1 MRLRN
6 IDGLIFLWLY
16 RFFPSILNAI
26 TVVKPETVIR
36 RHRRSA
42 IDSKSS
48 EVRVRGSLRAT
59 ETAPLVGTAMKVGYR
74 QAFETTNEFVR
85 IKF

>member
-42 IDSKSS
+42 IVPKSS
-48 EVRVRGSLRAT
+48 GVGLRGGRGARTRLTCGCPGPAAIVSRAAT
-59 ETAPLVGTAMKVGYR
+59 
-74 QAFETTNEFVR
+74 
-85 IKF
+85 